1 LMQCLD
7 DSRAG
12 PDRDLF
18 GDRSAGWCAKQEGR
32 RVYRIRDV
40 DHYPSLQGPA
50 VGSGCCQ
57 RRVDAVVEHGE
68 HDHVAELRGL
78 FKAAGIGADAVG

>member
-1 LMQCLD
+1 M
-7 DSRAG
+7 STG
-12 PDRDLF
+12 F
-18 GDRSAGWCAKQEGR
+18 
-32 RVYRIRDV
+32 VIV